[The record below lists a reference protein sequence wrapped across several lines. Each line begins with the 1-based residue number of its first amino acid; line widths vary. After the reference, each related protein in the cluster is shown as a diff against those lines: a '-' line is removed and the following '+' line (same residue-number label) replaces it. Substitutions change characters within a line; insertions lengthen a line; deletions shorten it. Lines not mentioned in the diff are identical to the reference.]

1 MIKRIL
7 FLFVLLICIYSNSF
21 SQNYVGIGGNYIIP
35 LSNFKDVNKSSIGYS
50 AHFLSKKYCKIWY
63 GLKLDY
69 FSSDSSSDVLPPN
82 THFTNVLTISPE
94 VRYNFIPDDCGKY
107 DLVPYANILLNMSSV
122 GNTDEL
128 SRLGLGYSLGGG
140 AAYSFTLFNT
150 CMMLDL
156 NLLYASPN
164 SLLSAEGRNNMNYI
178 NVGLSLSVA
187 L

>member
-1 MIKRIL
+1 MVKKL
-7 FLFVLLICIYSNSF
+7 LVLVVICIF
-21 SQNYVGIGGNYIIP
+21 SVIETNAQNYVGIGGTYVMP
-35 LSNFKDVNKSSIGYS
+35 LGNFKEVNQSTIGYS
-50 AHFLSKKYCKIWY
+50 AHIMSKKYCKMWY
-63 GLKLDY
+63 GVKLDY

-82 THFTNVLTISPE
+82 THFTNLLTISPE

-107 DLVPYANILLNMSSV
+107 DLVPYANILLSMSSL

-128 SRLGLGYSLGGG
+128 SRLGLGLSLGGG
-140 AAYSFTLFNT
+140 AAYSFNFMDR
-150 CMMLDL
+150 CMMIDL

-164 SLLSAEGRNNMNYI
+164 LILRADGRNNLNYI